1 MKFLVTGGM
10 GFIGSNFIHYW
21 FRKYPKDEIINL
33 DKLTYAANLKN
44 IEGVERYR
52 YEFIKGDIANIKV
65 VDKIVK
71 DVDMIVN
78 FAAESHVDKSISNSA
93 EFVHSNI
100 IGTHTL
106 LDAAKRYEK
115 RFHQISTDEVY
126 GTLSLKDKRKFDENS
141 PYLPRNPYAATKA
154 AADHLVRTYY
164 NTYKLK
170 VTISNCS
177 NNFGPRQHPEKLIPE
192 TIISG
197 LRNTNIPIHG
207 TGLQVRDWIYVEDH
221 CSAIEK
227 ILMNGRYGETYLV
240 GANQEMSVIDMVKF
254 IFKKLGK
261 NEELISFVE
270 DRPGQDLRYAI
281 DASKMKEEFGWQRK
295 YEFEESI
302 KLTIGWY
309 KKMLDQNKYVV
320 S

>member
-44 IEGVERYR
+44 IEGVEKYR
-52 YEFIKGDIANIKV
+52 YEFVKGDIANIEV

-71 DVDMIVN
+71 DVDIIVN
-78 FAAESHVDKSISNSA
+78 FAAESHVDKSILNSA

-100 IGTHTL
+100 IGTHRL
-106 LDAAKRYEK
+106 LNAAKRYEK

-126 GTLSLKDKRKFDENS
+126 GTLSLKDKRKFNENS

-154 AADHLVRTYY
+154 AADHLVKAYY

-170 VTISNCS
+170 ATISNCS

-192 TIISG
+192 TIIAG
-197 LRNTNIPIHG
+197 LRNTNILIHG
-207 TGLQVRDWIYVEDH
+207 TGLQIRDWIYVEDH
-221 CSAIEK
+221 CSAIEE
-227 ILMNGRYGETYLV
+227 ILMKGRYGETYMV
-240 GANQEMSVIDMVKF
+240 GVNQEMSVIDIVRF
-254 IFKKLGK
+254 IFKKLEK
-261 NEELISFVE
+261 REELISFVE
-270 DRPGQDLRYAI
+270 DRPGQDMRYAI
-281 DASKMKEEFGWQRK
+281 DASKMKEEFGWRRK
-295 YEFEESI
+295 YEFEEGI
-302 KLTIGWY
+302 KLTIEWY
-309 KKMLDQNKYVV
+309 KKMLNQDK
-320 S
+320 

>member
-52 YEFIKGDIANIKV
+52 YEFIKGDIANIKI